1 VGVVLR
7 LVLFALTPTFYGV
20 ENTLLYIPNDVF
32 AAGFDGWPTLICPV
46 VSLAVFVAVA
56 LLVPHRERQ
65 AAEPAPAAA
74 R

>member
-1 VGVVLR
+1 VF
-7 LVLFALTPTFYGV
+7 FALTPTFYGV

-32 AAGFDGWPTLICPV
+32 GPGFDGWITLICPV

-56 LLVPHRERQ
+56 LLAPQRESP
-65 AAEPAPAAA
+65 AAEPAPARA